1 DPGLACE
8 WSWHDQVDVAQAGN
22 SKGNRLAE
30 YVASRGIDMSEV
42 IAFGDNFNDISMLES
57 VGLGVAMG
65 NSADEVKARAK
76 AVIGGNEETSIADF
90 LKQKVL

>member
-1 DPGLACE
+1 
-8 WSWHDQVDVAQAGN
+8 
-22 SKGNRLAE
+22 
-30 YVASRGIDMSEV
+30 M